1 MVKGRYKNAA
11 ALSIADLALVACL
24 GLLAVWGRPVSA
36 GDVAIGV
43 LYPEIR
49 EPYRA
54 VFLSIIAGIKEEI
67 KEPVKTYEIDRS
79 YDPSV
84 LLSKLEADHVG
95 LVIALGKRGLKVAR
109 ELPSHFDILIGAV
122 RATPGADGTVKG
134 GITLTPDPDVMFRR
148 LKTLAPEV
156 RRVVVVYNPERSDW
170 LIDRARRAASR
181 QGLILEALSARDLK
195 EAAPLYRDLIAEA
208 DPSYAVWLPQ
218 DRSTVDKSTILPMIL
233 EAAWDKRF
241 VVFSSSLAH
250 VSKGAL
256 FSLYPDNTAMGRSL
270 GALAT
275 ALVEKR
281 GQGKADI
288 VPLRDLQTAVNLRTA
303 KRLGLR
309 LNGAQARQFGLVFP
323 SQ

>member
-1 MVKGRYKNAA
+1 MIKGQHKDVNT
-11 ALSIADLALVACL
+11 LSITDLVLLAI
-24 GLLAVWGRPVSA
+24 GLLIVYGQPVSA
-36 GDVAIGV
+36 DDVVVGV
-43 LYPEIR
+43 LYPDIR

-54 VFLSIIAGIKEEI
+54 VFLSIIAGIKGEM
-67 KEPVKTYEIDRS
+67 KGPVKTYEIKKNH
-79 YDPSV
+79 DPTA
-84 LLSKLEADHVG
+84 LLAELEDDHVE
-95 LVIALGKRGLKVAR
+95 LVIALGKRGLKAAR
-109 ELPSHFDILIGAV
+109 KFPKHFDILIGAV
-122 RATPGADGTVKG
+122 LATPDTNGTVKA

-148 LKTLAPEV
+148 LKALAPEV
-156 RRVVVVYNPERSDW
+156 QHVVVIYNPERSDW
-170 LIDRARRAASR
+170 LIDRA
-181 QGLILEALSARDLK
+181 QK
-195 EAAPLYRDLIAEA
+195 EAAPLYRDVIDAA

-233 EAAWDKRF
+233 EAAWNKRF

-270 GALAT
+270 AMLAT
-275 ALVEKR
+275 GSIQNR
-281 GQGKADI
+281 GEGKARI

-309 LNGAQARQFGLVFP
+309 INGAQARRFGLVFP

>member
-1 MVKGRYKNAA
+1 MIKGQHKDVNT
-11 ALSIADLALVACL
+11 LSITDLVLLAI
-24 GLLAVWGRPVSA
+24 GLLIVYGQPVSA
-36 GDVAIGV
+36 DDVVVGV
-43 LYPEIR
+43 LYPDIR

-54 VFLSIIAGIKEEI
+54 VFLSIIAGIKGEM
-67 KEPVKTYEIDRS
+67 KGPVKTYEIKKNH
-79 YDPSV
+79 DPTA
-84 LLSKLEADHVG
+84 LLAELEDDHVE
-95 LVIALGKRGLKVAR
+95 LVIALGKRGLKAAR
-109 ELPSHFDILIGAV
+109 KFPKHFDILIGAV
-122 RATPGADGTVKG
+122 LATPDTNGTVKA

-148 LKTLAPEV
+148 LKALAPEV
-156 RRVVVVYNPERSDW
+156 QHVVVIYNPERSDW
-170 LIDRARRAASR
+170 LIDRAQKAASQ
-181 QGLILEALSARDLK
+181 QGLTLEALAARDLK
-195 EAAPLYRDLIAEA
+195 EAAPLYRDVIDAA

-233 EAAWDKRF
+233 EAAWNKRF

-270 GALAT
+270 AMLAT
-275 ALVEKR
+275 GSIQNR
-281 GQGKADI
+281 GEGKARI

-309 LNGAQARQFGLVFP
+309 INGAQARRFGLVFP